1 MRINEGSND
10 DVEGAENMIDRT
22 GMVRR
27 GIAVRIAWGPIIG
40 GTIAA
45 LSTWI
50 LLYSLGLALGL
61 SAVDPS
67 DASSLRGSGI
77 FTGVWSLVTPL
88 VALFVGGMVASRG
101 SGLPSRGDGA
111 LHGLLVWG
119 LTTLVGVWLVMGLL
133 TTILG
138 GALDVSRAALQTGG
152 AALGQVAGGAGNVA
166 QSFGLDADAA
176 LAPVNRRLQAQGKPP
191 VSADQMQ
198 AALRDVMTTAV
209 RTGQLDRGAVTSA
222 VAAHTALSRADAE
235 DVAAQ
240 VEQQFTAFRARA
252 SQTVDNVSQTA
263 QTGALK
269 AADATGKAFWG
280 VFGALFLGLMSA
292 IGGALV
298 GVARRHRPSP
308 AARAKPAPLP
318 PPGAHPVAP
327 R

>member
-1 MRINEGSND
+1 MRINEGDNE
-10 DVEGAENMIDRT
+10 DVETNAIARSEM
-22 GMVRR
+22 RR
-27 GIAVRIAWGPIIG
+27 GTPVRLAWGPIIG

-77 FTGVWSLVTPL
+77 FTGVWSLVAPL

-101 SGLPSRGDGA
+101 SGVGSRGDGA

-133 TTILG
+133 TTIVG
-138 GALDVSRAALQTGG
+138 GAFDVSRAALQTGG
-152 AALGQVAGGAGNVA
+152 AALGQAAGGVGNAA

-176 LAPVNRRLQAQGKPP
+176 LGPVNRRLQAQGKPP
-191 VSADQMQ
+191 VSAAQMQ

-209 RTGQLDRGAVTSA
+209 RTGQLDRGAVSQA
-222 VAAHTALSRADAE
+222 VAEHTALSRSDADE
-235 DVAAQ
+235 VAAQ
-240 VEQQFTAFRARA
+240 VEQQFTSFRARA
-252 SQTVDNVSQTA
+252 GEAVGNVAQTA
-263 QTGALK
+263 QTGALR

-298 GVARRHRPSP
+298 GVARRHRSAP
-308 AARAKPAPLP
+308 APRARPAPLP
-318 PPGAHPVAP
+318 PPGAHPVGP